1 MDDYEKQGLL
11 HEMFRRQAKLTP
23 DRVAVIEATGRQM
36 TFAEL
41 DRASDILADN
51 LILKGVKPNTC
62 VGIYLDKSLDYTV
75 VYIAILKAGG
85 AYLTL
90 DISYPDLLLKS
101 ILEDSSPVAVVTDSS
116 LAHRLEGMYVK
127 H

>member
-1 MDDYEKQGLL
+1 MDSYETQGLL
-11 HEMFRRQAKLTP
+11 HEMFKKQANLTP
-23 DRVAVIEATGRQM
+23 DSLAVIEATGRQM

-41 DRASDILADN
+41 DKASDILADN
-51 LILKGVKPNTC
+51 LSLKGVKPDTC

-75 VYIAILKAGG
+75 TYIAILKAGG

-101 ILEDSSPVAVVTDSS
+101 ILEDSLPIAVVTDSF
-116 LAHRLEGMYVK
+116 LAHRLEGK
-127 H
+127 